1 MPGYPIAVYASP
13 EGPRL
18 VSVGGWDGEA
28 YYLPELR
35 LYARPEALSD
45 PGPQPQTRELAR
57 AA

>member
-1 MPGYPIAVYASP
+1 MLNYPIAVYASP

-35 LYARPEALSD
+35 LYARPESLSD
-45 PGPQPQTRELAR
+45 PAPRLA
-57 AA
+57 A